1 MNKENKLIPGLP
13 SGFEDRW
20 DKKLLLKKKLL
31 KAIENNFI
39 KFGAEALETPSFEIS
54 ENIGSF
60 LAEDDA
66 NPMSDVFS
74 FQDGEK
80 SITLRYDLSSPLA
93 RFVAQNNQELP
104 SIFKRYAI
112 QNVFRNEKAGNGR
125 YREFMQADFDIVGN
139 VNPAQANA
147 ELCNLISSTLLD
159 CGLKKDQFTINISN
173 RKIVQ
178 GLIDYLKISEEKQ
191 VKVIRA
197 IDKLDKPGF
206 GLKGVEDLLKK
217 ERKDISGAITKG
229 ADLNDEQAS
238 EILNFLKIKDL
249 KELKET
255 LKNPLSQEGIQE
267 LEQVFEV
274 LGYSSNLN
282 QVKTNFTIVRGLAY
296 YSDFIVETNLNFKVT
311 NNKGKEVDIGSICS
325 GGAYAKLIS
334 RFKGVDIP
342 GTGISF
348 GVDRLLF
355 ALMQLD
361 QIKADSQKPVLV
373 CVMDE
378 KYLKN
383 YLRTVNNSLAV
394 IITSDYLDIDNNI
407 DDCII
412 VYLGDLRT
420 IPYEEQLYWKSFN
433 INPKQGISKRKF
445 QIDFLS
451 EYVEP
456 EIEDLKF
463 KNEYININNEWNNTF
478 GFKLFTD
485 FDSDDIHCF
494 KSLRIPLK
502 NDKSEF
508 DNLILNLAKVVI
520 DYINIKEINNHIST
534 ESKSLNSIEKL
545 KIYLENLS
553 NKEQPEII
561 SFFKDLHKLRS
572 VGSAHRKSSDYN
584 KILKKMSI
592 QNKSEIESFKYILNR
607 AILTINLLRNIIKK

>member
-1 MNKENKLIPGLP
+1 MSSILSPGTKKMNKENKLVPGLP

-20 DKKLLLKKKLL
+20 NNKLLLKKKLL

-60 LAEDDA
+60 LAEDEA

-104 SIFKRYAI
+104 SIFKRYQI

-139 VNPAQANA
+139 VDPAQANA
-147 ELCNLISSTLLD
+147 ELCNLISNTLSD
-159 CGLKKDQFTINISN
+159 CGLNKDQFTINVSN

-178 GLIDYLKISEEKQ
+178 GLINELKISEEKK

-217 ERKDISGAITKG
+217 ERKDQSGAITKG
-229 ADLNDEQAS
+229 AELSNDQAS

-249 KELKET
+249 NELKKT
-255 LKNPLSQEGIQE
+255 LKNPLSQEGISE
-267 LEQVFEV
+267 LENIFEI
-274 LGYSSNLN
+274 LGYGSNLN

-311 NNKGKEVDIGSICS
+311 NNKGKEVDIGSVCS

-334 RFKGVDIP
+334 RFRGVDIP

-361 QIKADSQKPVLV
+361 QIKIEDQKPVLV
-373 CVMDE
+373 CVMDK

-383 YLRTVNNSLAV
+383 YYELVDQLR
-394 IITSDYLDIDNNI
+394 DNNI
-407 DDCII
+407 NSEIFLDSKKNLGKQLTFANKRDLSVAII
-412 VYLGDLRT
+412 CGENEFKENTVT
-420 IPYEEQLYWKSFN
+420 IKNLK
-433 INPKQGISKRKF
+433 GIKG
-445 QIDFLS
+445 
-451 EYVEP
+451 E
-456 EIEDLKF
+456 
-463 KNEYININNEWNNTF
+463 NNKTIQ
-478 GFKLFTD
+478 K
-485 FDSDDIHCF
+485 
-494 KSLRIPLK
+494 
-502 NDKSEF
+502 
-508 DNLILNLAKVVI
+508 
-520 DYINIKEINNHIST
+520 
-534 ESKSLNSIEKL
+534 
-545 KIYLENLS
+545 
-553 NKEQPEII
+553 
-561 SFFKDLHKLRS
+561 KDLINEVKKLI
-572 VGSAHRKSSDYN
+572 RKNS
-584 KILKKMSI
+584 
-592 QNKSEIESFKYILNR
+592 
-607 AILTINLLRNIIKK
+607 